1 MGILLLPYLQID
13 TTTISNKKTTNQLG
27 SKQITK
33 TGRAIKQ
40 TRRLL
45 INITTNK
52 QNKHITINKQ
62 DIYRNNGRT

>member
-33 TGRAIKQ
+33 PGHAIKQ

-52 QNKHITINKQ
+52 QNKHVTINKQ
-62 DIYRNNGRT
+62 DIYRNNGRI

>member
-52 QNKHITINKQ
+52 QNKHVTINKQ